1 MYAAD
6 SGCFCYSVSDIQQE
20 GVTPVK
26 PNIFRI
32 NAYLL
37 LILFAG
43 FFLMPLYVIV
53 SISLKPFSDISPA
66 TMWSP
71 PFPADFSNY
80 RAAFEKLLPNVIN
93 SFKMVIPAT
102 LISAFMGSLHG
113 YVFAKWKFKGSNI
126 LFWLI
131 VMGMFLPFQSILL
144 PMVNILQRLYLY
156 NTIPGLVLV
165 HVIYGMPITTLIF
178 RNAYV
183 NIPQAMIEAAQ
194 IDGSGFWGIY
204 SRIILPLSLSGFV
217 VVFIWQFTNIWNEF
231 LFAIIVTGAG
241 KQPVMV
247 ALQNM
252 AGSQVVQW
260 NITMAGSVV
269 AALPTLLVYLVAGK
283 YFIQGMLAGSVK
295 G

>member
-1 MYAAD
+1 MKTQKIRLD
-6 SGCFCYSVSDIQQE
+6 
-20 GVTPVK
+20 
-26 PNIFRI
+26 
-32 NAYLL
+32 AYLL
-37 LILFAG
+37 LILFTV
-43 FFLMPLYVIV
+43 FFLMPLYVIIN
-53 SISLKPFSDISPA
+53 ISLKPFDNISPA
-66 TMWSP
+66 TMWNP
-71 PFPADFSNY
+71 PFRMDFSNY
-80 RAAFEKLLPNVIN
+80 QTAFKKLLPNIIN
-93 SFKMVIPAT
+93 SIKMVVPST
-102 LISAFMGSLHG
+102 LISAFVGSLQG
-113 YVFAKWKFKGSNI
+113 YVFAKWKFKGSNF

-144 PMVNILQRLYLY
+144 PMVNILQKLYLY
-156 NTIPGLVLV
+156 GTIPGLVLV

-178 RNAYV
+178 RNTYV
-183 NIPQAMIEAAQ
+183 SIPQAMIEAAQ
-194 IDGSGFWGIY
+194 IDGGNFWGIY
-204 SRIILPLSLSGFV
+204 RYIILPLSLSGFIV
-217 VVFIWQFTNIWNEF
+217 VIIWQFTNIWNEF